1 MLWITILNELLE
13 LDKLVMHEILID
25 LISGTLL
32 TEVDTETADM
42 ILTGIWEMPEQYEQH
57 GVILGYA

>member
-1 MLWITILNELLE
+1 MNELLE
-13 LDKLVMHEILID
+13 LDKLVMHEILTD

-32 TEVDTETADM
+32 TEVDAETADM

-57 GVILGYA
+57 GVIIGYA

>member
-1 MLWITILNELLE
+1 MQTNELLE
-13 LDKLVMHEILID
+13 LDKLVMHEILTD

-32 TEVDTETADM
+32 TEVDAETADM

-57 GVILGYA
+57 GVIIGYA

>member
-1 MLWITILNELLE
+1 MQTNELLE
-13 LDKLVMHEILID
+13 LDKLIMNEILID

>member
-1 MLWITILNELLE
+1 MQTNELLE
-13 LDKLVMHEILID
+13 LDKLVMHEILTD

-32 TEVDTETADM
+32 TEVDTETADL

-57 GVILGYA
+57 GVIIGYA

>member
-1 MLWITILNELLE
+1 MQTNELLE
-13 LDKLVMHEILID
+13 LDKLIMNEILID

-32 TEVDTETADM
+32 SEVDTETADM

-57 GVILGYA
+57 GVIIGYA

>member
-1 MLWITILNELLE
+1 MQTNELLE
-13 LDKLVMHEILID
+13 LDKLIMNEILID

-57 GVILGYA
+57 GVIIGYA

>member
-1 MLWITILNELLE
+1 MQTNELLE
-13 LDKLVMHEILID
+13 LDKLVMHEILTD

-57 GVILGYA
+57 GVIIGYA